1 VAVSPASGVRT
12 AVPDD
17 LPALRALAAD
27 SLHWDADAAELV
39 DLLWPT
45 TDTEFALVDEV
56 DGAVVGL
63 ALGSLGPEPRD
74 PVAARRGHVNLLAV
88 GPEVRRQG
96 HATALLQAMERR
108 LGQVGAGDVL
118 IGGATPRFAW
128 PGIDVRYTAATCFAE
143 ARGYVRQ
150 REAVNMT
157 VELDAAAAAGRLA
170 TELDEKR
177 LAEHR
182 ITVRKLTEAD
192 RARITPW
199 LATWGGTWRE
209 ETLSTL
215 NEAAAGRNGTTGTY
229 VAVLRD
235 GAADA
240 EYVGF
245 ASYGVNRRDWFG
257 PMGTGGE
264 LRKLGIGSVLLRRC
278 LNDMRELGRLRT
290 AQIGWVGPIGFYART
305 VDAYLERVY
314 WMYRRDRSAS

>member
-1 VAVSPASGVRT
+1 MAVSPASGVRT

-17 LPALRALAAD
+17 LPALRTLAAD
-27 SLHWDADAAELV
+27 SLHWDADAADLV

-45 TDTEFALVDEV
+45 AETEFALVSEV
-56 DGAVVGL
+56 DGAAVGL
-63 ALGSLGPEPRD
+63 AFGSLGSEPRD
-74 PVAARRGHVNLLAV
+74 PVAARRGHLNLLAV
-88 GPEVRRQG
+88 GPTARRQG
-96 HATALLQAMERR
+96 HATELLRAMERR
-108 LGQVGAGDVL
+108 LAAIGARDVL

-157 VELDAAAAAGRLA
+157 VQLDDAAAAGRLA

-177 LAEHR
+177 LAEHG

-192 RARITPW
+192 RAGIEPW
-199 LATWGGTWRE
+199 LAEWGGTWRE

-215 NEAAAGRNGTTGTY
+215 DQVADSADEAAGTY

-245 ASYGVNRRDWFG
+245 ASHGVNRRDWFG

-278 LNDMRELGRLRT
+278 LSDMRELGNVRI
-290 AQIGWVGPIGFYART
+290 AQIGWVGPIPFYART
-305 VDAYLERVY
+305 VDAYVERVY
-314 WMYRRDRSAS
+314 WMYRRDR

>member
-1 VAVSPASGVRT
+1 MAVSPASGVRA
-12 AVPDD
+12 AVPED
-17 LPALRALAAD
+17 LPGLRRLAAA

-39 DLLWPT
+39 DLLWPH

-74 PVAARRGHVNLLAV
+74 PAARRRGHVNLLAV
-88 GPEVRRQG
+88 GPEARRQG
-96 HATALLQAMERR
+96 RATALLDAMERR
-108 LGQVGAGDVL
+108 LGSVGAVDVL

-128 PGIDVRYTAATCFAE
+128 PGIDVRYTAATLFAE

-157 VELDAAAAAGRLA
+157 VELDTAAAAGRLA

-177 LAEHR
+177 LAKQS
-182 ITVRKLTEAD
+182 ITVRALTEAD
-192 RARITPW
+192 RERITPW
-199 LATWGGTWRE
+199 LAGWGGTWRE
-209 ETLSTL
+209 ESLATLDRIA
-215 NEAAAGRNGTTGTY
+215 EGGDAGSY

-264 LRKLGIGSVLLRRC
+264 LRRLGIGGVLLRRC
-278 LNDMRELGRLRT
+278 LSDMREAGQLRT
-290 AQIGWVGPIGFYART
+290 AQIGWVGPVGFYART
-305 VDAYLERVY
+305 VDAYVERVY
-314 WMYRRDRSAS
+314 WMYRRDR

>member
-1 VAVSPASGVRT
+1 MAVSPASGVRA
-12 AVPDD
+12 AVPED
-17 LPALRALAAD
+17 LPALRRLAAA

-56 DGAVVGL
+56 DGALVGL

-74 PVAARRGHVNLLAV
+74 PAAARRGHVNLLAV
-88 GPEVRRQG
+88 GPGARRQG
-96 HATALLQAMERR
+96 RATALLHALERR
-108 LGQVGAGDVL
+108 LGSVGAGDVL

-150 REAVNMT
+150 REAVHMT
-157 VELDAAAAAGRLA
+157 VELGTAAAAGRLA

-177 LAEHR
+177 LAKQS
-182 ITVRKLTEAD
+182 ITVRALSEAD
-192 RARITPW
+192 RERITPW
-199 LATWGGTWRE
+199 LAGWGGTWRE

-215 NEAAAGRNGTTGTY
+215 DRIAEGGDGAGTF

-235 GAADA
+235 GAADS

-264 LRKLGIGSVLLRRC
+264 LRKLGIGGVLLRRC
-278 LNDMRELGRLRT
+278 LSEMRELGYQS
-290 AQIGWVGPIGFYART
+290 AQIGWVGPVGFYART
-305 VDAYLERVY
+305 VDAYVERVY
-314 WMYRRDRSAS
+314 WMYRRGR

>member
-17 LPALRALAAD
+17 LPALRALAAE
-27 SLHWDADAAELV
+27 SLHWDADAADLV
-39 DLLWPT
+39 NLLWPT

-56 DGAVVGL
+56 DGEVVGL

-74 PVAARRGHVNLLAV
+74 PVAAPRGHVSLLAV
-88 GPEVRRQG
+88 GTDARRQG
-96 HATALLQAMERR
+96 HATALLAAMERR
-108 LGQVGAGDVL
+108 LREVGAGDVL
-118 IGGATPRFAW
+118 IGGSTPRFAW

-157 VELDAAAAAGRLA
+157 VELEAAAAAGRLA

-182 ITVRKLTEAD
+182 ITVRKLAEAD

-209 ETLSTL
+209 ETLATL
-215 NEAAAGRNGTTGTY
+215 DHQLAEGDDGTTGTY

-264 LRKLGIGSVLLRRC
+264 LRGLGIGRVLLRRC
-278 LNDMRELGRLRT
+278 LDDMRVLGRLRS
-290 AQIGWVGPIGFYART
+290 AQIGWVGPIAFYART

-314 WMYRRDRSAS
+314 WMYRKDR

>member
-1 VAVSPASGVRT
+1 VAVSPASGVRP

-17 LPALRALAAD
+17 LPTLRALAAD
-27 SLHWDADAAELV
+27 SLHWDTDAAELV
-39 DLLWPT
+39 DLLWPST
-45 TDTEFALVDEV
+45 ETEFALVSEV
-56 DGAVVGL
+56 DGVLVGL

-74 PVAARRGHVNLLAV
+74 PAAVRRGHVNLLAV
-88 GPEVRRQG
+88 RPQTRRQG
-96 HATALLQAMERR
+96 HATALLEAMERR
-108 LGQVGAGDVL
+108 LRGIGAGDVL

-150 REAVNMT
+150 REALNMT
-157 VELDAAAAAGRLA
+157 VELETAAAAGRLA

-177 LAEHR
+177 LAKHR

-192 RARITPW
+192 RAGITPW
-199 LATWGGTWRE
+199 LAAWGGTWRE
-209 ETLSTL
+209 ETLATL
-215 NEAAAGRNGTTGTY
+215 DRETERNGWPAGTY

-235 GAADA
+235 GAANA

-290 AQIGWVGPIGFYART
+290 AQIGWVGPVSFYART
-305 VDAYLERVY
+305 VDAYVERVY
-314 WMYRRDRSAS
+314 WMYRRSR

>member
-1 VAVSPASGVRT
+1 MAVTSASGVRA

-17 LPALRALAAD
+17 LPALRALAVDA
-27 SLHWDADAAELV
+27 LRWEADAGGLV
-39 DLLWPT
+39 DLLWPS
-45 TDTEFALVDEV
+45 TDTEFALVDEM

-74 PVAARRGHVNLLAV
+74 PAAARRGHVNLLAV
-88 GPEVRRQG
+88 DPGSRRQG
-96 HATALLQAMERR
+96 HATALLRAMERR
-108 LGQVGAGDVL
+108 LGGIGAGDVL

-182 ITVRKLTEAD
+182 ITVRRLHEAD

-209 ETLSTL
+209 ETLATL
-215 NEAAAGRNGTTGTY
+215 DRVAGDDDDGSAGTY
-229 VAVLRD
+229 VAIRRD
-235 GAADA
+235 GTADA

-264 LRKLGIGSVLLRRC
+264 LRKLGIGGVLLRRC
-278 LNDMRELGRLRT
+278 LNDMRERGHLRT
-290 AQIGWVGPIGFYART
+290 AEISWVGPVGFYART
-305 VDAYLERVY
+305 VDAYVEHVY
-314 WMYRRDRSAS
+314 WMYRRER